1 MKKIKNFTYMN
12 VREELKQRF
21 LEKPHSCIY
30 DWVINWINLEIAKL
44 PQGSLILEMGTFVG
58 GSTCLL
64 AKNNQHVIIH
74 TIDLN
79 NFNNERSMLSNLRET
94 YQLPL
99 LTPSDLLEI
108 QKMHIE
114 DFPNIIPH
122 TGDSK
127 SLDLKNLSVV
137 FIDAGHSEDEVTADL
152 NYAWD
157 RLLDGGCIFG
167 DDSNYPDVYNAFAK
181 FAREHDVE
189 LTLYSKCARIRK
201 TKRISPSIRFFD
213 LELSS
218 DILIAKF

>member
-1 MKKIKNFTYMN
+1 M
-12 VREELKQRF
+12 
-21 LEKPHSCIY
+21 LES
-30 DWVINWINLEIAKL
+30 
-44 PQGSLILEMGTFVG
+44 M
-58 GSTCLL
+58 
-64 AKNNQHVIIH
+64 
-74 TIDLN
+74 
-79 NFNNERSMLSNLRET
+79 RSSHN
-94 YQLPL
+94 LPL
-99 LTPSDLLEI
+99 LTSLDLLEI

-127 SLDLKNLSVV
+127 SLDLKDLSVV

-167 DDSNYPDVYNAFAK
+167 DDINSPMVYNAFTK
-181 FAREHDVE
+181 FARTKDVE

-201 TKRISPSIRFFD
+201 TDKISPDIRFFD
-213 LELSS
+213 FELSS